1 MIRFNHATDASIRG
15 ESPTGN
21 KTVLRYSPTHSY
33 AMRFLLLPLV
43 VAGMAASA
51 TIDARE
57 DLRMARLDDL
67 AYRVEDLE
75 RLADLDPNGRVK
87 WSILCMCFPL
97 KM

>member
-1 MIRFNHATDASIRG
+1 
-15 ESPTGN
+15 
-21 KTVLRYSPTHSY
+21 
-33 AMRFLLLPLV
+33 MRFLLLPLV

-87 WSILCMCFPL
+87 WSILCTHVLSFENVKPCSSSSSGIWSRATSS
-97 KM
+97 